1 MSPFGVE
8 KMSEKNTEELEN
20 ELAATDDLQNFF
32 EENKKNLREFTLS
45 EYLNYLLDTKNLSK
59 AEVIKKSQLGD
70 YAYHIFSG
78 RKNTSRTKIL
88 SLALAMEL
96 SFEECQH
103 LLYYAGAKQLY
114 ARDSWDA
121 VIIYALKNN
130 LTVLQTNELLLDF
143 DETPLLGSV
152 D

>member
-1 MSPFGVE
+1 
-8 KMSEKNTEELEN
+8 MSEKNTEELEN

-70 YAYHIFSG
+70 YAYHIFAG
-78 RKNTSRTKIL
+78 RKNTSRTKII

-96 SFEECQH
+96 SFEECRH
-103 LLYYAGAKQLY
+103 LLYYAGANELY
-114 ARDSWDA
+114 ARDSWDD
-121 VIIYALKNN
+121 VIIYALQNKLSLNE
-130 LTVLQTNELLLDF
+130 TNELLNDF
-143 DETPLLGSV
+143 GQTPLLGNLS
-152 D
+152 

>member
-1 MSPFGVE
+1 
-8 KMSEKNTEELEN
+8 MSEKNTEELEN
-20 ELAATDDLQNFF
+20 ELAATDDLKNFF
-32 EENKKNLREFTLS
+32 EENKKNLRDFTLS
-45 EYLNYLLDTKNLSK
+45 EYLNYLLETKNLSK

-103 LLYYAGAKQLY
+103 LLYYAGANELY
-114 ARDSWDA
+114 ARDSWDD

-130 LTVLQTNELLLDF
+130 LSVAETNELLNNF
-143 DETPLLGSV
+143 DETPLLGNFN
-152 D
+152 

>member
-1 MSPFGVE
+1 
-8 KMSEKNTEELEN
+8 MSEKDTEELEN
-20 ELAATDDLQNFF
+20 ELAEIDDLKKFF
-32 EENKKNLREFTLS
+32 TENKFNLRDFTLAQ
-45 EYLNYLLDTKNLSK
+45 YLNYLLENKKLSK
-59 AEVIKKSQLGD
+59 TDVIKRSELGD

-78 RKNTSRTKIL
+78 RKNTSREKVI
-88 SLALAMEL
+88 SLALAMQL

-114 ARDSWDA
+114 ARDSWDD

-130 LTVLQTNELLLDF
+130 LTVTQTNELLIDF
-143 DETPLLGSV
+143 DEMPLLGNV

>member
-1 MSPFGVE
+1 
-8 KMSEKNTEELEN
+8 MSEKDTEELEN
-20 ELAATDDLQNFF
+20 ELAEIDDLKKFF
-32 EENKKNLREFTLS
+32 AENKFNLRDFTLAQ
-45 EYLNYLLDTKNLSK
+45 YLNYLLENKKLSK
-59 AEVIKKSQLGD
+59 TDVIKRSELGD

-78 RKNTSRTKIL
+78 RKNTSREKVI
-88 SLALAMEL
+88 SLALAMQL

-114 ARDSWDA
+114 ARDSWDD

-130 LTVLQTNELLLDF
+130 LTVTQTNELLIDF
-143 DETPLLGSV
+143 DEMPLLGNV

>member
-1 MSPFGVE
+1 
-8 KMSEKNTEELEN
+8 MSEKNTEELEN
-20 ELAATDDLQNFF
+20 ELAETDDLKTFF
-32 EENKKNLREFTLS
+32 DENEINLREFTLS
-45 EYLNYLLDTKNLSK
+45 QYLNYLLENKNLSK
-59 AEVIKKSQLGD
+59 SDVVKKSELGD

-78 RKNTSRTKIL
+78 RKKTSRKKVIA
-88 SLALAMEL
+88 LALAMQL